1 MSTISEEEKENL
13 RKFCEE
19 KKEEIS
25 RKLYSEFEK
34 VLNNYLNAS
43 GENEVKSEVLKEDNT
58 IKTKVTKVLS
68 KLGIPRNLKGFYYLR
83 EAIIA
88 CYFESELLE
97 AITKELYPRVAKSF
111 DTTVAR
117 VERAIRHAIEVAWSR
132 GKIEATEN
140 IFGYTVN
147 ADKGKP
153 TNSEFIAMIADKLR
167 LEIKSA

>member
-19 KKEEIS
+19 RKEKIS

-43 GENEVKSEVLKEDNT
+43 GENEVKSEVLKEDNA

-117 VERAIRHAIEVAWSR
+117 VERAIRSAIKYWY
-132 GKIEATEN
+132 G
-140 IFGYTVN
+140 
-147 ADKGKP
+147 
-153 TNSEFIAMIADKLR
+153 
-167 LEIKSA
+167 

>member
-68 KLGIPRNLKGFYYLR
+68 KLGIQRNLKGFYYLR

-117 VERAIRHAIEVAWSR
+117 VERAIRSAITVCCDR
-132 GKIEATEN
+132 GNLQYIQEL
-140 IFGYTVN
+140 FGYTIN
-147 ADKGKP
+147 KYSGKP
-153 TNSEFIAMIADKLR
+153 NNSQFISLIVDELKMHNL
-167 LEIKSA
+167 

>member
-97 AITKELYPRVAKSF
+97 AKSF

-117 VERAIRHAIEVAWSR
+117 VERAIRSAITVCCDR
-132 GKIEATEN
+132 GNLQYIQEL
-140 IFGYTVN
+140 FGYTIN
-147 ADKGKP
+147 KYSGKP
-153 TNSEFIAMIADKLR
+153 NNSQFISLIVDELKMHNL
-167 LEIKSA
+167 

>member
-111 DTTVAR
+111 DTTVTR
-117 VERAIRHAIEVAWSR
+117 VERAIRSAITVCCER
-132 GKIEATEN
+132 GNLQYIQEL
-140 IFGYTVN
+140 FGYTIN
-147 ADKGKP
+147 KYSGKP
-153 TNSEFIAMIADKLR
+153 NNSQFISLIVDELKMHNL
-167 LEIKSA
+167 

>member
-58 IKTKVTKVLS
+58 VKTKVTKS
-68 KLGIPRNLKGFYYLR
+68 IIKTWNPKKLKRILL
-83 EAIIA
+83 
-88 CYFESELLE
+88 FEGSNNSLLFR
-97 AITKELYPRVAKSF
+97 K
-111 DTTVAR
+111 
-117 VERAIRHAIEVAWSR
+117 
-132 GKIEATEN
+132 
-140 IFGYTVN
+140 
-147 ADKGKP
+147 
-153 TNSEFIAMIADKLR
+153 
-167 LEIKSA
+167 